1 MLVLTSSIGFAQD
14 YNEEVDLF
22 QAYYGMQKKQV
33 VELIVKVDDASSE
46 SFWALYEEY
55 ETKRKEIGKKRFA
68 ILDKYVENY
77 FELEGETLNTLL
89 NDNMKVHTDYNKL
102 MNTYTKKISKT
113 IGAKQASQFYQLEAY
128 LMSLVRVELMNTMPM
143 IGELEKR

>member
-1 MLVLTSSIGFAQD
+1 MKRILLAMLVLTSSIGFAQD

-68 ILDKYVENY
+68 ILDKYVEKHLVKRQYESSHRLQQINEY
-77 FELEGETLNTLL
+77 L
-89 NDNMKVHTDYNKL
+89 
-102 MNTYTKKISKT
+102 
-113 IGAKQASQFYQLEAY
+113 YQENFKNHRCQTGSPVLPAG
-128 LMSLVRVELMNTMPM
+128 SLFDEP
-143 IGELEKR
+143 G